1 MDVSTLERH
10 ALAMLRKPLT
20 LKDALLEVSDFRI
33 DRRKKYPLYE
43 MLMIAVCAMVAG
55 AKGPTDFERFG
66 RLKLRFLKKFLPLRN
81 GIPSHDTFRRVL
93 GKLDPKRF
101 NAALVKWLESVSDVA
116 GDVISI
122 DGKLLRRALSKDGKM
137 PCIVSAYSKRTRL
150 VIGQVKA
157 DEKSNEITAI
167 PGLVDM
173 LYVKGAIVT
182 IDAAGCQKKI
192 VKRIVRRGAGYVISL
207 KGNQSTMHDEIRA
220 FMQDPAF
227 KARFKKA
234 KTVDNGHG
242 RVETR
247 TCWQTDDIDWFE
259 DKDKWA
265 GLRSVCMVE
274 SVVYD
279 KSTGKTTSETRFF
292 ISSLPVDPKRAL
304 EAIRAHWGVEAM
316 HWILD
321 MDFDEDRSRARR
333 EDLAEN
339 LAMLRHVVINV
350 LRLDKSVFGGISV
363 KRKELTWD
371 DEKLLGLMLAA

>member
-1 MDVSTLERH
+1 
-10 ALAMLRKPLT
+10 
-20 LKDALLEVSDFRI
+20 
-33 DRRKKYPLYE
+33 
-43 MLMIAVCAMVAG
+43 
-55 AKGPTDFERFG
+55 
-66 RLKLRFLKKFLPLRN
+66 
-81 GIPSHDTFRRVL
+81 
-93 GKLDPKRF
+93 
-101 NAALVKWLESVSDVA
+101 
-116 GDVISI
+116 
-122 DGKLLRRALSKDGKM
+122 
-137 PCIVSAYSKRTRL
+137 
-150 VIGQVKA
+150 
-157 DEKSNEITAI
+157 
-167 PGLVDM
+167 
-173 LYVKGAIVT
+173 
-182 IDAAGCQKKI
+182 
-192 VKRIVRRGAGYVISL
+192 
-207 KGNQSTMHDEIRA
+207 MHDEIRA

-227 KARFKKA
+227 RKKFRKA

-259 DKDKWA
+259 DKYKWA

-279 KSTGKTTSETRFF
+279 KSTRKTTSETRFF
-292 ISSLPVDPKRAL
+292 VSSLPADPKRAL

>member
-10 ALAMLRKPLT
+10 ALALPRKPLT
-20 LKDALLEVSDFRI
+20 LKDALLSVSDFRI

-43 MLMIAVCAMVAG
+43 ILMIAVCAMVAG

-66 RLKLRFLKKFLPLRN
+66 RLKLRLLKKFLPLQN

-101 NAALVKWLESVSDVA
+101 NAALVKWLESVSDVT
-116 GDVISI
+116 GDVISV
-122 DGKLLRRALSKDGKM
+122 DGKLLRRALTKDGKM
-137 PCIVSAYSKRTRL
+137 PCIVSAYSKRSKL
-150 VIGQVKA
+150 VMGQVKA

-167 PGLVDM
+167 PGLLDL
-173 LYVKGAIVT
+173 LYLKGAIVT

-192 VKRIVRRGAGYVISL
+192 VKKIVKRGAGYVISL

-227 KARFKKA
+227 MKKFKKA
-234 KTVDNGHG
+234 KTVDKGHG

-247 TCWQTDDIDWFE
+247 TCWQTDDIGWFE

-274 SVVYD
+274 SKVYD
-279 KSTGKTTSETRFF
+279 MATKETTRETRFF

-316 HWILD
+316 HWTLD
-321 MDFDEDRSRARR
+321 MDFDEDRSRART
-333 EDLAEN
+333 EDIAEN

-350 LRLDKSVFGGISV
+350 LRLDKSLFGGISV

-371 DEKLLGLMLAA
+371 DDKLLKLMLAA

>member
-1 MDVSTLERH
+1 MSQQPASSNSASSGKRTGTLS
-10 ALAMLRKPLT
+10 PL
-20 LKDALLEVSDFRI
+20 
-33 DRRKKYPLYE
+33 
-43 MLMIAVCAMVAG
+43 VAG
-55 AKGPTDFERFG
+55 YWLLVVGT
-66 RLKLRFLKKFLPLRN
+66 LRPQ
-81 GIPSHDTFRRVL
+81 
-93 GKLDPKRF
+93 
-101 NAALVKWLESVSDVA
+101 AASKSAWLESIADIT

-122 DGKLLRRALSKDGKM
+122 DGKLLRRALTTDCKM
-137 PCIVSAYSKRTRL
+137 PCIVSAHSHRTRL

-167 PGLVDM
+167 PDLLDV
-173 LYVKGAIVT
+173 LYLKGAIVT

-192 VKRIVRRGAGYVISL
+192 VRLKRGAGYVISL

-227 KARFKKA
+227 RKKFKKA
-234 KTVDNGHG
+234 TTVDKGHG

-259 DKDKWA
+259 DKDRWA

-279 KSTGKTTSETRFF
+279 KSTGKTTSEARFF